1 MTGAEPH
8 TFEGGLNVAEGA
20 AGAPRSSQGGRRR
33 LRLRDVL
40 RADVPAIYGAL
51 ARDEAGDDR
60 LVRRTYRF
68 VHWLE
73 RGSQRQVQAYIV
85 PPVPLLWA
93 WASGDGSSASWIHK
107 RYLRALWREH
117 GIFGK
122 AGLLL
127 GLLAWLPV
135 VLAMIAWS
143 TTLNGTAIRRH
154 SGTSVTR
161 QVAEQLWF
169 AARHGVL
176 PPWYY
181 MFELFD
187 PGQQAKAPNYIH
199 RFELKNGLLQIL
211 RRGVPALRRTPTQ
224 NKIAFGK
231 RCASAGIRTL
241 PNLAVLKAGKLR
253 VPRARRAQLFSQ
265 DLFVKPSRGRG
276 GEGAGLWQ
284 RSADGY
290 RLQDGAPLSPEQLVK
305 HLAKVSKRTT
315 LLVQPRARNHPA
327 LADLSNGAL
336 CTARIV
342 TMRTETGGHEAVCAL
357 FRMAVGDNRLVDN
370 FHAGGIAAPID
381 VATGTLGAATDWG
394 LRPRHGWKTQHP
406 DTGGRI
412 EGRILPLWAET
423 RALAERAHTA
433 FDDRHI
439 VGWDMAILADGPAIV
454 EANGGPD
461 TDMHQRVS
469 REPLG
474 SQRFGELMAFHL
486 RSV

>member
-1 MTGAEPH
+1 MSG
-8 TFEGGLNVAEGA
+8 
-20 AGAPRSSQGGRRR
+20 RR

-73 RGSQRQVQAYIV
+73 RGSPRDVRAYIV
-85 PPVPLLWA
+85 PPPPLLWA
-93 WASGDGSSASWIHK
+93 WASGDGSPASRLHK

-122 AGLLL
+122 VGLLL
-127 GLLAWLPV
+127 GLVAWLPI

-143 TTLNGTAIRRH
+143 TALNGRAVRRQ
-154 SGTSVTR
+154 SGKSMTR
-161 QVAEQLWF
+161 QLVEQLWF
-169 AARHGVL
+169 AARHGIL

-187 PGQQAKAPNYIH
+187 PAQQAKAPHYIH

-211 RRGVPALRRTPTQ
+211 RRAVPVARRSPTQ
-224 NKIAFGK
+224 NKIAFVK
-231 RCASAGIRTL
+231 RCAQAGIRTL
-241 PNLAVLKAGKLR
+241 PNLAIVKAGKLQMHG
-253 VPRARRAQLFSQ
+253 VKRAQLFSQ

-284 RSADGY
+284 HSADGY
-290 RLQDGAPLSPEQLVK
+290 RLQDGAPLSPEQLVQ
-305 HLAKVSKRTT
+305 HLAEVSKRTT
-315 LLVQPRARNHPA
+315 LLVQPRARNHA
-327 LADLSNGAL
+327 AIADLSNGAL

-342 TMRTETGGHEAVCAL
+342 TMRTESGGHEAVCAL

-394 LRPRHGWKTQHP
+394 LRPRYGWKTHHP
-406 DTGGRI
+406 DTGGQI
-412 EGRILPLWAET
+412 EGRVLPLWSET
-423 RALAERAHTA
+423 RALAERAHAA

-439 VGWDMAILADGPAIV
+439 IGWDMAILHDGPAIV

-474 SQRFGELMAFHL
+474 NQRFGELMAFHL
-486 RSV
+486 GGER

>member
-1 MTGAEPH
+1 
-8 TFEGGLNVAEGA
+8 LNVAEGA
-20 AGAPRSSQGGRRR
+20 AEGLRSSQTGRRK

-68 VHWLE
+68 IHWLE
-73 RGSQRQVQAYIV
+73 RGGDSHVRSYLVT
-85 PPVPLLWA
+85 PLPLLWA
-93 WASGDGSSASWIHK
+93 WHDGDGAPATRVHK
-107 RYLRALWREH
+107 HYLRAVWRER
-117 GIFGK
+117 GWLGK

-127 GLLAWLPV
+127 ALMAWLPI

-143 TTLNGTAIRRH
+143 TALNGSAIRRM
-154 SGTSVTR
+154 SGKTVLH
-161 QVAEQLWF
+161 QAVEQLWF
-169 AARHGVL
+169 AARHAML

-181 MFELFD
+181 MFEMFERA
-187 PGQQAKAPNYIH
+187 QQAKAPHYIH

-211 RRGVPALRRTPTQ
+211 RRGVPAKRRTPTQ
-224 NKIAFGK
+224 NKIAFLK
-231 RCASAGIRTL
+231 RCAKAGIRTL
-241 PNLAVLKAGKLR
+241 PNLAILKAGKLQ
-253 VPRARRAQLFSQ
+253 VQSGTHAQLFAQ

-276 GEGAGLWQ
+276 GEGAGLW
-284 RSADGY
+284 RHSAEGY
-290 RLQDGAPLSPEQLVK
+290 RLQDGAPLSPEQLVQ
-305 HLAKVSKRTT
+305 HLAQVSKRTT
-315 LLVQPRARNHPA
+315 LLVQPCAHNHA
-327 LADLSNGAL
+327 AIADLSNGAL

-342 TMRTETGGHEAVCAL
+342 TMRTESGGHEAVCAL

-394 LRPRHGWKTQHP
+394 LRPRHGWKTHHP
-406 DTGGRI
+406 DTGGQI
-412 EGRILPLWAET
+412 EQRILPLWAET
-423 RALAERAHTA
+423 RALAERAHAA

-439 VGWDMAILADGPAIV
+439 IGWDMAILSDGPAIV

-474 SQRFGELMAFHL
+474 NQRFGELMAFHL
-486 RSV
+486 GNVR

>member
-1 MTGAEPH
+1 M
-8 TFEGGLNVAEGA
+8 NVAEGA
-20 AGAPRSSQGGRRR
+20 AGAPRPSQPSRSK

-40 RADVPAIYGAL
+40 RADVPAIYAAL
-51 ARDEAGDDR
+51 ARDDAGDDR

-73 RGSQRQVQAYIV
+73 RGSRREVQAYLV
-85 PPVPLLWA
+85 TPPPLLWA
-93 WASGDGSSASWIHK
+93 WASGDGSSANRIHK

-117 GIFGK
+117 SVLGK

-143 TTLNGTAIRRH
+143 TILNGGAIRRA
-154 SGTSVTR
+154 SGKSVLR
-161 QVAEQLWF
+161 QAIEQLWF
-169 AARHGVL
+169 AARHAML

-181 MFELFD
+181 MFEMFD
-187 PGQQAKAPNYIH
+187 PAQQAKAPHYVH

-211 RRGVPALRRTPTQ
+211 RRSVPAKRRTPTQ
-224 NKIAFGK
+224 NKIAFLK
-231 RCASAGIRTL
+231 RCAKADIRTL
-241 PNLAVLKAGKLR
+241 PKLAILKAGKLQIQSGTH
-253 VPRARRAQLFSQ
+253 AQLFAQ

-276 GEGAGLWQ
+276 GEGAGLW
-284 RSADGY
+284 RHSAEGY
-290 RLQDGAPLSPEQLVK
+290 RLQDGAPVSPEQLVQ
-305 HLAKVSKRTT
+305 HLSAVSKRTT
-315 LLVQPRARNHPA
+315 LLVQSRARNHA
-327 LADLSNGAL
+327 AIADLSNGAL

-342 TMRTETGGHEAVCAL
+342 TMRTESGGHEAVCAL

-394 LRPRHGWKTQHP
+394 LRPRHGWKTRHP
-406 DTGGRI
+406 DTGGQI
-412 EGRILPLWAET
+412 ENRVLPLWAET
-423 RALAERAHTA
+423 RALAERAHAA

-439 VGWDMAILADGPAIV
+439 IGWDMAILSDGPAIV

-474 SQRFGELMAFHL
+474 NQRFGELMAFHL
-486 RSV
+486 DSV

>member
-1 MTGAEPH
+1 M
-8 TFEGGLNVAEGA
+8 AEGA
-20 AGAPRSSQGGRRR
+20 AGASPPSQSGRRR

-51 ARDEAGDDR
+51 ARDETGEDR

-73 RGSQRQVQAYIV
+73 RGSPRPVRAYIV
-85 PPVPLLWA
+85 PPLPLLWA
-93 WASGDGSSASWIHK
+93 WARGNGGWASQIHK

-117 GIFGK
+117 SVLGK

-127 GLLAWLPV
+127 GLLAWPPV
-135 VLAMIAWS
+135 VLAMAAWS
-143 TTLNGTAIRRH
+143 TALNGGAIRRQ
-154 SGTSVTR
+154 SGKGVTR

-187 PGQQAKAPNYIH
+187 PGQQAKAPHYIH

-211 RRGVPALRRTPTQ
+211 RRGVPVARRTPTQ
-224 NKIAFGK
+224 NKIAFVK
-231 RCASAGIRTL
+231 RCAKAGIRTL
-241 PNLAVLKAGKLR
+241 PHLAILKAGRLQVSGAMR
-253 VPRARRAQLFSQ
+253 PQLFTQ

-284 RSADGY
+284 LSPEGY
-290 RLQDGAPLSPEQLVK
+290 RLQDGAPLSPQQLVQ
-305 HLAKVSKRTT
+305 HLAEVSKRTT
-315 LLVQPRARNHPA
+315 LLVQPRARNHA
-327 LADLSNGAL
+327 AIADLSNGAL

-342 TMRTETGGHEAVCAL
+342 TMRTESGGHEAVCAL

-394 LRPRHGWKTQHP
+394 LRPRHGWKTHHP
-406 DTGGRI
+406 DTGGQI
-412 EGRILPLWAET
+412 EGRVLPLWDET
-423 RALAERAHTA
+423 RALAERAHAA

-439 VGWDMAILADGPAIV
+439 IGWDMAILGDGPAIV

-474 SQRFGELMAFHL
+474 NQRFGALMAFHL
-486 RSV
+486 RRL

>member
-1 MTGAEPH
+1 MI
-8 TFEGGLNVAEGA
+8 
-20 AGAPRSSQGGRRR
+20 RSK

-73 RGSQRQVQAYIV
+73 RGSSREVQAYIV
-85 PPVPLLWA
+85 PPAPLWWA
-93 WASGDGSSASWIHK
+93 YAPADDSWADQIHK
-107 RYLRALWREH
+107 RYLRALWDEH
-117 GIFGK
+117 GPLGK

-127 GLLAWLPV
+127 LGLPAWLPV
-135 VLAMIAWS
+135 VLVMIAWS
-143 TTLNGTAIRRH
+143 TTLNGGAIRRQ
-154 SGTSVTR
+154 SGKSVTR
-161 QVAEQLWF
+161 QMMEQLWF
-169 AARHGVL
+169 AWRHGVL

-187 PGQQAKAPNYIH
+187 PAQQAKAPHYIH

-211 RRGVPALRRTPTQ
+211 RRGVSAKRRTPTQ
-224 NKIAFGK
+224 NKIAFLK
-231 RCASAGIRTL
+231 RCAKADIRTL
-241 PNLAVLKAGKLR
+241 PNLAILKAGKLQIHSGSH
-253 VPRARRAQLFSQ
+253 AQLFAQ

-276 GEGAGLWQ
+276 GEGAGLW
-284 RSADGY
+284 RHSADGY
-290 RLQDGAPLSPEQLVK
+290 RLQDGLPLSPEQLVQ
-305 HLAKVSKRTT
+305 HLAAVSKRTT
-315 LLVQPRARNHPA
+315 LLVQPRARNHAA

-342 TMRTETGGHEAVCAL
+342 TMRTESGGHEAVCAL

-370 FHAGGIAAPID
+370 FHAGGIAAPIN

-394 LRPRHGWKTQHP
+394 LRPRHGWKTHHP
-406 DTGGRI
+406 DTGGQI
-412 EGRILPLWAET
+412 EGRVLPLWAET
-423 RALAERAHTA
+423 RALAERAHAA

-439 VGWDMAILADGPAIV
+439 IGWDMAILSDGPAIV

-474 SQRFGELMAFHL
+474 NQRFGQLMAFHL
-486 RSV
+486 DGIQ

>member
-1 MTGAEPH
+1 MI
-8 TFEGGLNVAEGA
+8 
-20 AGAPRSSQGGRRR
+20 RRK

-51 ARDEAGDDR
+51 ARDEAGDDS

-73 RGSQRQVQAYIV
+73 RGSPREVRSYIV
-85 PPVPLLWA
+85 PPPPLLWA
-93 WASGDGSSASWIHK
+93 WAGGDGTWASQIHK

-117 GIFGK
+117 SVLGK

-127 GLLAWLPV
+127 GLLARLPI

-143 TTLNGTAIRRH
+143 TTLNGRAIRRQ
-154 SGTSVTR
+154 SGKSMTR

-169 AARHGVL
+169 AVRHGFL

-187 PGQQAKAPNYIH
+187 PDQQAKAPHYIH

-211 RRGVPALRRTPTQ
+211 RRGVPAKRRTPTQ
-224 NKIAFGK
+224 NKIAFLM
-231 RCASAGIRTL
+231 RCAKAGIRTL
-241 PNLAVLKAGKLR
+241 PNLAILKAGKLQLHR
-253 VPRARRAQLFSQ
+253 GTRAQLFTQ

-284 RSADGY
+284 LSADGY
-290 RLQDGAPLSPEQLVK
+290 RLQDGAPLSPEQLVQ
-305 HLAKVSKRTT
+305 HLAEVSKRTT
-315 LLVQPRARNHPA
+315 LLVQPRARNHA
-327 LADLSNGAL
+327 GIADLSNGAL
-336 CTARIV
+336 TTARIV
-342 TMRTETGGHEAVCAL
+342 TMRTESGGHEAVCAL

-381 VATGTLGAATDWG
+381 VATGRLGAATDWG

-406 DTGGRI
+406 DTGGQI
-412 EGRILPLWAET
+412 EGRVLPLWAET
-423 RALAERAHTA
+423 RALAERAHAA

-439 VGWDMAILADGPAIV
+439 IGWDMAILEDGPAIV

-469 REPLG
+469 RQPLG
-474 SQRFGELMAFHL
+474 NQRFGELLAFHL
-486 RSV
+486 RSMR